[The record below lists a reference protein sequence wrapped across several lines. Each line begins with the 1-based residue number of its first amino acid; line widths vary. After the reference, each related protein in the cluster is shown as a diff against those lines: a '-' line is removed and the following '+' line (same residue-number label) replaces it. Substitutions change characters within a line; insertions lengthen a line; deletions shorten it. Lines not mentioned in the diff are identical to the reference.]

1 MGGKGLLVYFM
12 SEKCKV
18 KDINQIIYKYKIN
31 FCIQLDGKNLVLIN
45 GYRIS
50 EMMFLAVLITM
61 SLG

>member
-12 SEKCKV
+12 SEKYKV

-31 FCIQLDGKNLVLIN
+31 FCIQRDGKNLVLIN